1 MKIQYIFSLI
11 VLLVVCGSSQNI
23 HAEDFEFKTT
33 LMKEVTK
40 TIEEKTITGCGGA
53 GNVIIPAQNYTAV
66 EIMATPADF
75 TVVSFRVY
83 NSDDLSTVKYS
94 FMNRTPGQVN
104 FNATTGEIAFTMT
117 GISPT
122 RKELTVRVYL
132 NDGSGP
138 VYETQKFF
146 TSQAKT
152 GPPIGSIMPF
162 YGSAAAASALE
173 LGGWYLC
180 DGRAIS
186 SIPDSV
192 VYPSEKSA
200 LIAVVGNN
208 LPDLRGLFLRG
219 IDPAGT
225 YDPTANRSVGNVQ
238 QDAFENHTHSG
249 VVPSGS
255 TDNANANVT
264 LNQNTT
270 TINYDPGTSPAT
282 FLNTST
288 WLGGGNH
295 SHSLPNTG
303 TTSTSGI
310 GGAETR
316 PVNAAVNYLIKVRH

>member
-11 VLLVVCGSSQNI
+11 VGVVLCCSSQFV
-23 HAEDFEFKTT
+23 HAENFEYKTT
-33 LMKEVTK
+33 LIKQVVK
-40 TIEEKTITGCGGA
+40 TIPAKTIAGCNGGA
-53 GNVIIPAQNYTAV
+53 DVTIPAQDYTAV

-94 FMNRTPGQVN
+94 FMNRTPAQVN
-104 FNATTGEIAFTMT
+104 FNSTSGEIAFTMT

-152 GPPIGSIMPF
+152 GPPIGAIMPF
-162 YGSAAAASALE
+162 YGSAAAAAALE

-192 VYPSEKSA
+192 VYPSEKTD

-219 IDPAGT
+219 IDPAGGPNQ
-225 YDPTANRSVGNVQ
+225 YDPDADRAVGSVQASQIQG
-238 QDAFENHTHSG
+238 HTHNYDRANSTT
-249 VVPSGS
+249 GS
-255 TDNANANVT
+255 SSV
-264 LNQNTT
+264 
-270 TINYDPGTSPAT
+270 TINRGGEVVQSGTGAVVGDDG
-282 FLNTST
+282 FLTDGS
-288 WLGGGNH
+288 H
-295 SHSLPNTG
+295 SHSISHTV
-303 TTSTSGI
+303 TATSSGGS
-310 GGAETR
+310 GGNDTR

>member
-11 VLLVVCGSSQNI
+11 VGVVLCCSSQFV
-23 HAEDFEFKTT
+23 HAENFEYKTT
-33 LMKEVTK
+33 LMKQVVK
-40 TIEEKTITGCGGA
+40 TIPAKTIAGCNGGA
-53 GNVIIPAQNYTAV
+53 DVTIPAQDYTAV
-66 EIMATPADF
+66 EIMTTPGDF
-75 TVVSFRVY
+75 SVVSFRVY

-94 FMNRTPGQVN
+94 FMNRTPAQVN
-104 FNATTGEIAFTMT
+104 FNSTSGEIAFTMT

-152 GPPIGSIMPF
+152 GPPIGAIMPF
-162 YGSAAAASALE
+162 YGSAAAAAALE

-192 VYPSEKSA
+192 VYPSEKTD

-225 YDPTANRSVGNVQ
+225 YDPTANRAVGNVQ
-238 QDAFENHTHSG
+238 PSEIQGHSHNYDRANNNTG
-249 VVPSGS
+249 SSSVTINRGAETVESGS
-255 TDNANANVT
+255 GAVVGDDGFLTD
-264 LNQNTT
+264 
-270 TINYDPGTSPAT
+270 
-282 FLNTST
+282 
-288 WLGGGNH
+288 GNH
-295 SHSLPNTG
+295 SHTISHTTTQTTPTG
-303 TTSTSGI
+303 NAT
-310 GGAETR
+310 ETR

>member
-11 VLLVVCGSSQNI
+11 VLLVVCGSSQNV
-23 HAEDFEFKTT
+23 HAESYEYKTT
-33 LMKEVTK
+33 LMKEVAK
-40 TIEEKTITGCGGA
+40 TIPARTIAGCNGGA
-53 GNVIIPAQNYTAV
+53 DVTIPAQNYTAV

-94 FMNRTPGQVN
+94 FMNRTPAQVN
-104 FNATTGEIAFTMT
+104 FNATSGEIAFTMT

-152 GPPIGSIMPF
+152 GPPVGSIMPF
-162 YGSAAAASALE
+162 YGTAAAAAALE

-200 LIAVVGNN
+200 LIAVVGSN
-208 LPDLRGLFLRG
+208 LPDLRGVFLRG

-225 YDPTANRSVGNVQ
+225 YDPTANRAPGDFQNSQIQGHTHNYDRANNSTASANASVGVSVSTANVRN
-238 QDAFENHTHSG
+238 DAANVNVLTSVSTTGGDHSHTINHT
-249 VVPSGS
+249 
-255 TDNANANVT
+255 TAQTENA
-264 LNQNTT
+264 
-270 TINYDPGTSPAT
+270 GT
-282 FLNTST
+282 
-288 WLGGGNH
+288 GND
-295 SHSLPNTG
+295 
-303 TTSTSGI
+303 
-310 GGAETR
+310 TR
-316 PVNAAVNYLIKVRH
+316 PVNKAVNYLIKVRH